1 MKKADPKPDKK
12 EHLFEGNEPA
22 RIKAE
27 KYINDIFNLAITCV
41 LSIIIFFT
49 LSTVPGLGSIF
60 FVIGFLGFTCSTIYC
75 AKRIIQ
81 YKQLINKLTEDY
93 ELKMAKEA
101 QEAQRAQ
108 QAQESQENDIN

>member
-1 MKKADPKPDKK
+1 MKKDSPKPGKNDY
-12 EHLFEGNEPA
+12 LFEGNEPA

-27 KYINDIFNLAITCV
+27 KYINDIFNLAITSI

-60 FVIGFLGFTCSTIYC
+60 FVIGFLGFTSSSIYC

-81 YKQLINKLTEDY
+81 YKQLIHKLTEDY
-93 ELKMAKEA
+93 LLE
-101 QEAQRAQ
+101 QRRK
-108 QAQESQENDIN
+108 AQESQKEEKE

>member
-1 MKKADPKPDKK
+1 MKEDNPKPGKNDY
-12 EHLFEGNEPA
+12 LYEGNEPA

-27 KYINDIFNLAITCV
+27 KYINDIFNLSITCV

-49 LSTVPGLGSIF
+49 LSLVPVLGSIF
-60 FVIGFLGFTCSTIYC
+60 FLIGFLGFTCTTIYL

-93 ELKMAKEA
+93 EIKMAKEA
-101 QEAQRAQ
+101 EKDD
-108 QAQESQENDIN
+108 S

>member
-1 MKKADPKPDKK
+1 MKKDSPKPGKNDY
-12 EHLFEGNEPA
+12 LFEGNEPA

-60 FVIGFLGFTCSTIYC
+60 FVIGFL
-75 AKRIIQ
+75 
-81 YKQLINKLTEDY
+81 
-93 ELKMAKEA
+93 
-101 QEAQRAQ
+101 
-108 QAQESQENDIN
+108 